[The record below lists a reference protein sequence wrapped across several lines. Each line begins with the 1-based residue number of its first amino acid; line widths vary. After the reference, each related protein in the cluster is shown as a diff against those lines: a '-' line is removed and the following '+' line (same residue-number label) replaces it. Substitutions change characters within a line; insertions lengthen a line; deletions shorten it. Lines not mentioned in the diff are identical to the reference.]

1 MMRLM
6 WRLLWASPGSLVGLL
21 LVPFFRG
28 RRTVRGI
35 LVCEGADWP
44 RRIGFRYRAMTL
56 GHVVLCVDNL
66 DEGTL
71 EHELVHVGQWERW
84 GIAFPLAYLASTLS
98 ALIRG
103 EHFYRG
109 NSFEAQARN
118 LSGH

>member
-1 MMRLM
+1 MVRLV
-6 WRLLWASPGSLVGLL
+6 WRILWAFPGSLAGLL
-21 LVPFFRG
+21 LAPFFRG
-28 RRTVRGI
+28 RRTVCGI
-35 LVCEGADWP
+35 VVCEGADWP

-56 GHVVLCVDNL
+56 GHVVLCIDEL

-98 ALIRG
+98 ALFRG
-103 EHFYRG
+103 AHFYRD